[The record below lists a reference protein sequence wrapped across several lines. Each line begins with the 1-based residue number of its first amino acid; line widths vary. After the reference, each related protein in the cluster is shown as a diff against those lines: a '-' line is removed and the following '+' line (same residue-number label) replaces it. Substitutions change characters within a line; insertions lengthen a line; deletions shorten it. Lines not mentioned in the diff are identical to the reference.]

1 MLKGEIGWSGNDLG
15 KREALG
21 DRDVGRWRDMREEG
35 RGRCCGDGRK
45 EEKGRERKRRET
57 STV

>member
-21 DRDVGRWRDMREEG
+21 DRDVGRWRDMREEEG
-35 RGRCCGDGRK
+35 VGEMGERKRK
-45 EEKGRERKRRET
+45 EEKGREERHLRCGM
-57 STV
+57 